1 MPRLCLVRAGR
12 RMRLRSPSSTRNAK
26 AKTSPGQDLVFIYIA
41 KTLGLLVLLCF
52 GTPSSSTKNVV
63 QLPSPRPSSS
73 TTTDVYN
80 FSCENVYFYYD
91 TSTTTSTTADMY
103 DYEMRTT
110 TSQDRKSVV

>member
-1 MPRLCLVRAGR
+1 
-12 RMRLRSPSSTRNAK
+12 MRLRSPSSTRDAK

-73 TTTDVYN
+73 TTTACTAPPTTVAEDPCNGTVKFDYLRVYRY
-80 FSCENVYFYYD
+80 FHYRRENDYFHYG
-91 TSTTTSTTADMY
+91 S
-103 DYEMRTT
+103 
-110 TSQDRKSVV
+110 